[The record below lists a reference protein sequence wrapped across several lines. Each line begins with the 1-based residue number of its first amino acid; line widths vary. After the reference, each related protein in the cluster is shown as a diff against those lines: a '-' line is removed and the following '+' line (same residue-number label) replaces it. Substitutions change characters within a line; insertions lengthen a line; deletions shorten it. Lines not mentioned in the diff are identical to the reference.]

1 MAMDWTPPRVLFLSP
16 PCEDYMADSLLHGL
30 RTLLG
35 PGVVDHPKHE
45 IVYSSYPPEKR
56 ARLYGRGFTLYGK
69 LDDVPVERDRALER
83 AVEGEFD
90 LVVFSDIW
98 RGFGLFTSLAHQLPA
113 RTRVAVVDGTDR
125 AEIYPYAGEWWR
137 VPSWWFLPRAHVRY
151 PYFKREITADTAFFR
166 WYLVVPRLLAGL
178 LPVPKNVR
186 PIAFSIPEELV
197 VAEPPPKRKDLASH
211 VVDPEVARR
220 LPAGTTS
227 YAFAT
232 EDEYYED
239 LRRSRYGITTKRAG
253 WDAMRHYE
261 IAANGCVPCF
271 RGLDDKPRLCPP
283 YGLHRGNSVSY
294 RDYDDLMGKLAAIGE
309 ERYAELQQ
317 GALRWARE
325 NSTRARAAAFLGE
338 LGFPVPASYL
348 TSVTATS
355 EAGNSLERN
364 VAS

>member
-1 MAMDWTPPRVLFLSP
+1 MAWTPPRVLFLSP
-16 PCEDYMADSLLHGL
+16 PGEDYLADSLFHGL

-35 PGVVDHPKHE
+35 SEAVDHPKHE
-45 IVYSSYPPEKR
+45 IVYSSYPREKR
-56 ARLYGRGFTLYGK
+56 ERLYGRGFTLYG
-69 LDDVPVERDRALER
+69 LLEDVPVERARALER
-83 AVEGEFD
+83 AVEGGFD

-98 RGFGLFTSLAHQLPA
+98 RGFGLFTSLAHRLPE

-137 VPSWWFLPRAHVRY
+137 VPSWWFLPRAHIRY
-151 PYFKREITADTAFFR
+151 PYFKREVTPDTAFFR
-166 WYLVVPRLLAGL
+166 WYLVVPRVLAPL

-186 PIAFSIPEELV
+186 PIAFSIPEELI
-197 VAEPPPKRKDLASH
+197 VAEPPAKRKEFAAH

-220 LPAGTTS
+220 LSEVTTS
-227 YAFAT
+227 YAFET
-232 EDEYYED
+232 QEEYYAD
-239 LRRSRYGITTKRAG
+239 LRESRYGVTTKRAG

-271 RGLDDKPRLCPP
+271 RALDAKPPLCPP
-283 YGLHRGNSVSY
+283 YGLEESNCVAYH
-294 RDYDDLMGKLAAIGE
+294 DFDDLERRLAAIDE
-309 ERYAELQQ
+309 ERYARLQQ

-325 NSTRARAAAFLGE
+325 NSTRARAAHFLE
-338 LGFPVPASYL
+338 QCGFPLPPGYL